1 MLSWEAGGLP
11 PSHSPPNSSSP
22 WILPSKVGIAEGSLF
37 PKFEKRKVK
46 TKDVKISSML
56 LWPSKL
62 CYLIPHLQL
71 EPHVTYTW
79 PITNDKI
86 QNWCAKLVNQS
97 TKYPWG
103 PKSPSYRMLQLL
115 KKKLISLY
123 PVYKICMLSV
133 FEHLIF
139 FLHTWGLGFTAEWN
153 STHYCR
159 IQYEMRRILSHSTQ

>member
-71 EPHVTYTW
+71 EPHVTYVANNEWQNSELMCQTGKSKYKVSMRSQK
-79 PITNDKI
+79 PFI
-86 QNWCAKLVNQS
+86 QNVTV
-97 TKYPWG
+97 TKE
-103 PKSPSYRMLQLL
+103 
-115 KKKLISLY
+115 KLISLY